1 MVREMYVVVGVQVV
15 RTSSK
20 LGVVPGWWEQRGSEL
35 FKTISRVFSLSRTD
49 DPIT

>member
-1 MVREMYVVVGVQVV
+1 MYVVDGVQVV
-15 RTSSK
+15 RRSSR